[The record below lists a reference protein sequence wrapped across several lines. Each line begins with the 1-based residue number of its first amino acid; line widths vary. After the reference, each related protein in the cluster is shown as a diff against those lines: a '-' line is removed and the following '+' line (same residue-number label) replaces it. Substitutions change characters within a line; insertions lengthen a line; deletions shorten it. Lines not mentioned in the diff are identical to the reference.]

1 MFGQFLLSE
10 LTAVFPLQITKKSL
24 ITFVFFN
31 PKSALFYCY
40 KPVIT
45 IIRLDTVEPTRVE

>member
-10 LTAVFPLQITKKSL
+10 
-24 ITFVFFN
+24 FVFFN